1 VRYICTRKAFP
12 AFIACVLSSAVFGD
26 AHTNHAGRAVG
37 GKLTASGGVVCESYT
52 NHAGHAVGGK
62 LTAITNRMAVISG
75 RSYPLS
81 AFPEAEQARMR
92 MALSVPLP
100 LPPALEA
107 NRRSLRNRL
116 LRSEAMCN
124 AGAKSREEANRRRA
138 EIETAWSGAL
148 DRANLDA
155 ATREHWRARLMA
167 EPAAAE
173 TTVTTSKEK
182 R

>member
-1 VRYICTRKAFP
+1 MRYISTRKALP
-12 AFIACVLSSAVFGD
+12 AFIACVLSSAAFGE
-26 AHTNHAGRAVG
+26 AYTNHAGRAV
-37 GKLTASGGVVCESYT
+37 SG
-52 NHAGHAVGGK
+52 N

-81 AFPEAEQARMR
+81 AFPDAEQARMR
-92 MALSVPLP
+92 QVLAVPLP

-116 LRSEAMCN
+116 LRSEALCN
-124 AGAKSREEANRRRA
+124 AGAKSREDADRRRA
-138 EIETAWSGAL
+138 EIETAWSDAL
-148 DRANLDA
+148 SKAGLDA

-167 EPAAAE
+167 EPATAE
-173 TTVTTSKEK
+173 TTETTSKEK